1 MLNSGKTEDQ
11 HAAHK
16 YDAARLFNG
25 KDFMKGHIMEFTELN
40 SMESLKRFLE
50 EAAIKSNKSNT

>member
-1 MLNSGKTEDQ
+1 
-11 HAAHK
+11 
-16 YDAARLFNG
+16 
-25 KDFMKGHIMEFTELN
+25 MKGHIMEFTELN